1 MMYHASKFLI
11 AIVCFVTSI
20 AFLLHWAGTIEL
32 GDFES
37 AVWISMCGSSIIL
50 GIFSSFELYQKYNSE
65 DDSDP

>member
-1 MMYHASKFLI
+1 MYNIAKFLI
-11 AIVCFVTSI
+11 AVACFHASI
-20 AFLLHWAGTIEL
+20 AFLLHWAGLIEL